1 MNLTRVRNTGNKIK
15 IRLCQIKIFFKLKH
29 RYPLR
34 FLTYPIHSTLFFGTI
49 SSITAILNKII
60 TIVQLITNSTN
71 QKIVGAFELIG
82 LRGSIAK

>member
-1 MNLTRVRNTGNKIK
+1 MVEITPDGRNYPVV
-15 IRLCQIKIFFKLKH
+15 

-60 TIVQLITNSTN
+60 IIVQLLTNSTN
-71 QKIVGAFELIG
+71 QK
-82 LRGSIAK
+82 

>member
-60 TIVQLITNSTN
+60 TIVNSTN